1 MYSWQSP
8 HQATSYT
15 VTNHPFFSLI
25 HSLTIKNQSTNQPI
39 FAPTINGKFQK
50 ISIPWTMDGFHF
62 LTYHYLRKF
71 QNTLPLLCPQN
82 LTVTNPAYP
91 LEFPLKHVS
100 DQSLCLSSASRVISL
115 WYLRAKK
122 VHNNSVFKE
131 LTVLFLLQKS
141 HLWNRPMP
149 ADFQS
154 YILVPPIPLESRS
167 KSNPSPSEILESSP
181 RYRYMD
187 IFWNCPIML
196 VLILK
201 KIYYFSLL

>member
-8 HQATSYT
+8 HQTTSYT
-15 VTNHPFFSLI
+15 VTNHAFFHSFI
-25 HSLTIKNQSTNQPI
+25 HWQSKINQPTNQSFLQQSMGNSRKYPYPTTN
-39 FAPTINGKFQK
+39 
-50 ISIPWTMDGFHF
+50 GFHF

-82 LTVTNPAYP
+82 STVTNPAYP

-100 DQSLCLSSASRVISL
+100 DQSSCLSSASRVISL

-131 LTVLFLLQKS
+131 LAVLFLLQKS

-149 ADFQS
+149 VDFQS

-167 KSNPSPSEILESSP
+167 MSNPLPFGNP
-181 RYRYMD
+181 RKQSQVYGIW
-187 IFWNCPIML
+187 IFSGIAQ
-196 VLILK
+196 
-201 KIYYFSLL
+201 

>member
-1 MYSWQSP
+1 MTVSTSSNQLYCNQS
-8 HQATSYT
+8 SILS
-15 VTNHPFFSLI
+15 FI

-82 LTVTNPAYP
+82 STVTNPAYP
-91 LEFPLKHVS
+91 LEFLLKHVS

-131 LTVLFLLQKS
+131 LAVLFLLQKS

-167 KSNPSPSEILESSP
+167 KSNPLPFGNP
-181 RYRYMD
+181 RKQSQ
-187 IFWNCPIML
+187 
-196 VLILK
+196 V
-201 KIYYFSLL
+201 